1 VIAHKPLEYLENEP
15 NYYLESPTIFS
26 LTVLEIGTS
35 LDWPL
40 LHFQD
45 PKASDKAKI
54 TTLEG
59 C

>member
-35 LDWPL
+35 LGL
-40 LHFQD
+40 ATAALSGSQ
-45 PKASDKAKI
+45 SV
-54 TTLEG
+54 G
-59 C
+59 